1 MKRAQIRY
9 LVPAMIALLILP
21 GCIVRSVHSWV
32 KDDSIVFEEDLL
44 GGWTGAAGDGENVAM
59 TFVRGSD
66 NNYIVQYSDKE
77 SHGIFEGK
85 LAKFGT
91 DYYMDFRPKEGADGV
106 DGMLLFP
113 MHTVARLEI
122 GSGQLALSMLNYD
135 ALKSA
140 AKLDRLRD
148 LKYTWEED
156 ELLITSSSSDLERF
170 LLGLERD
177 SKLYSEPIRLARRK

>member
-1 MKRAQIRY
+1 MKRAQLRY
-9 LVPAMIALLILP
+9 LAPVVLALLILP
-21 GCIVRSVHSWV
+21 ACIVRSVHAWV

-44 GGWTGAAGDGENVAM
+44 GGWTGASGDGNTVAM
-59 TFVRGSD
+59 TFVRGAD
-66 NNYIVQYSDKE
+66 NNYIVQYSDKD

-91 DYYMDFRPKEGADGV
+91 DYYMDFRPKEMAEGV

-122 GSGQLALSMLNYD
+122 GPGQLSLCLLNYD

-148 LKYTWEED
+148 LKYAWEED
-156 ELLITSSSSDLERF
+156 ELIITSNSSDLERF
-170 LLGLERD
+170 LLGLGRD